1 VKKIL
6 NEPTLSLIKIN
17 KQFYQGNKNINV
29 LRGIDFEL
37 FPGEIVALLGP
48 SGSGKSTL
56 LQISGLLDSPDSG
69 TIYLNGQQVQ
79 SASDSVRTKLRL
91 SYIGFVYQFHNLF
104 PDFSSVENVILPQM
118 IAGNSSTNSRKRS
131 IQILN
136 DLGLNDRLDHKP
148 GQLSGGEQQRCAIA
162 RALAN
167 NPKLLLADEPTGN
180 LDMETA
186 ESVFFTLKK
195 VVKSQKLSALL
206 ATHNQSLASKTDKVV
221 ELKDGKLIHH

>member
-1 VKKIL
+1 MKKIL